1 MIFMKNFAIIVAAG
15 NGERFCNSENKMFV
29 PLFEKPILSYTLDKF
44 EESEIIDDII
54 LVIRAQDRNFIEEK
68 IIKKNKFSKVSVIT
82 IGGSSRQMSV
92 YNGLKAITE
101 EDGVVCIHDGAR
113 PLLRKW
119 MIDETIKMIE
129 TFDGVILGIPAV
141 ETVKKVN
148 LYEMVVEKTVDRE
161 KIWIAQTPQ
170 TFRLRKIKKFYERAM
185 KENIQFTDDSAL
197 LEYYGGK
204 VGIIRG
210 SEDNIKITT
219 KIDLLLA
226 EILLGNHLIDK

>member
-1 MIFMKNFAIIVAAG
+1 MKIYAIIVAAG

-29 PLFEKPILSYTLDKF
+29 PLFEKPLLSYTLDKF
-44 EESEIIDDII
+44 EESKIIDDTI

-68 IIKKNKFSKVSVIT
+68 IIKKNKFSKVSVT

-170 TFRLRKIKKFYERAM
+170 TFRLRKIRKFYERAM

>member
-1 MIFMKNFAIIVAAG
+1 MKNFAIIVAAG

-29 PLFEKPILSYTLDKF
+29 PLFEKPLLSYTLDKF
-44 EESEIIDDII
+44 EESKIIDDII

-92 YNGLKAITE
+92 YNGLKTITE

-119 MIDETIKMIE
+119 MIGKTIKMIE
-129 TFDGVILGIPAV
+129 TFDGVILGVPAV
-141 ETVKKVN
+141 ETVKMVN

-170 TFRLRKIKKFYERAM
+170 TFRLRKIRKFYERAM
-185 KENIQFTDDSAL
+185 KENIQVTDDSAL
-197 LEYYGGK
+197 LEYYGGE
-204 VGIIRG
+204 VAIVRG
-210 SEDNIKITT
+210 SEENIKITT
-219 KIDLLLA
+219 KVDLLLA
-226 EILLGNHLIDK
+226 EVIMSNHLFNK